1 MKKIRIGIF
10 GAWRGFHLSNNLL
23 LNNAE
28 VAAVCDHNED
38 RLKTAGEKLH
48 CDALFTSFD
57 EFIEHPMD
65 AVLIANYFHEHAPYA
80 IRALEK
86 GIHVLSECTSNGTM
100 AEGVELIRAAEK
112 SKAIYMLCENYPH
125 MKFNREMK
133 RVVEGGTLGKIMF
146 AEGEYNHPGNPWDA
160 GFKNDFVRFPKH
172 WRNTLPSSYYIT
184 HSLAPIMWATGSIP
198 KTVTAF
204 NITIPEDRDVPVSK
218 LHSDRTAIVM
228 THNNDSSVFRV
239 TGCASFGGHENSY
252 RICGTEGMIEN
263 LRGMNDKIMLRYN
276 EWSKPEGAPATRC
289 YDPDW
294 NDKDAT
300 LIEKAGH
307 GGGDFLVIRDF
318 LDCIRQDKKPDFDE
332 YFATTM
338 ASVAIQAH
346 RSALNGGMPYE
357 IPDFHTEEARKKY
370 ENDHDTPFYSLD
382 GREPNIRYGTDPDYK
397 PTESQYAKYL
407 DMIKNNKFDI
417 E

>member
-1 MKKIRIGIF
+1 MKKIKVGIF
-10 GAWRGFHLSNNLL
+10 GAWRGFHLSNNLM

-28 VAAVCDHNED
+28 VAAVCDLFED
-38 RLKTAGEKLH
+38 RLKKAGETLH

-65 AVLIANYFHEHAPYA
+65 AVLIANHFHDHAPYA

-86 GIHVLSECTSNGTM
+86 GIHVLCECTSNGTM
-100 AEGVELIRAAEK
+100 AEGVALVRAAEK
-112 SKAIYMLCENYPH
+112 SNAIYMLCENYPH

-133 RVVEGGTLGKIMF
+133 RVADGGTLGKIMF

-160 GFKNDFVRFPKH
+160 GFKNNFVRYPKH
-172 WRNTLPSSYYIT
+172 WRNTLPASYYIT

-204 NITIPEDRDVPVSK
+204 NITIPEERDVPVSK
-218 LHSDRTAIVM
+218 LHSDKTAIVM
-228 THNNDSSVFRV
+228 THNHDSSVFRV
-239 TGCASFGGHENSY
+239 TGCASFGGHGNSY
-252 RICGTEGMIEN
+252 RICGTEGTIEN
-263 LRGMNDKIMLRYN
+263 LRGMGGKVMLRYN
-276 EWSKPEGAPATRC
+276 KWSMPEGAEETSC
-289 YDPDW
+289 YEPGW
-294 NDKDAT
+294 NDRDEK
-300 LIEKAGH
+300 LIGEAGH
-307 GGGDFLVIRDF
+307 GGGDFLVIREF
-318 LDCIRQDKKPDFDE
+318 LDCIREGRQPDFDV

-346 RSALNGGMPYE
+346 RSALNGGMPFE

-370 ENDHDTPFYSLD
+370 ENDYDTPFYYMD
-382 GREPNIRYGTDPDYK
+382 GREPNIPCGTDPTYK

-407 DMIKNNKFDI
+407 DMIKNNRFDI